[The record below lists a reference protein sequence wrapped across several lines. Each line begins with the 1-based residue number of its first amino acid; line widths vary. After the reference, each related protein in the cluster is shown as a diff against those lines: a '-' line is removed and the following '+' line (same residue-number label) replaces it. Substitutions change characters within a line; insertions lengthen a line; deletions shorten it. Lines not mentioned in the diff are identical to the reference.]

1 MNRRTFG
8 KSGLAAGLATGF
20 GMPFLSRA
28 ALAQEVS
35 GITLVM
41 QHGLPYLPLM
51 VMQAQKLV
59 EKHAAKVGLPSL
71 APDYKQLGGTSSLVD
86 ALISGQMH
94 FGIIGAPAV
103 ITLWDKTAGTQNEV
117 RALCAVQSMPFVL
130 VTNNPAVKS
139 FRDFTDK
146 DKIAL
151 PSVKVSAQAVC
162 LQMACAKEWGQD
174 QFAKLDSLTIT
185 RSHPDAAAAII
196 GGGSEITG
204 HYAVAPFYY
213 QELAAKGVT
222 VALRSYDTLG
232 GPATNGALVMSK
244 KFGDANPKVTAAVY
258 AAMTEANAFVNAN
271 PKDAASIY
279 VAAVNEKK
287 STPDELAKMIADPD
301 NVWTTAPQNT
311 MKYMEFMNKVGTVK
325 RMATSWKDFTMPN
338 AHELAGS

>member
-1 MNRRTFG
+1 MNRRQLTQAL
-8 KSGLAAGLATGF
+8 LAAPLAT
-20 GMPFLSRA
+20 PFLARA

-35 GITLVM
+35 AVTLVM

-59 EKHAAKVGLPSL
+59 EKHVAKLDLPVL
-71 APDYKQLGGTSSLVD
+71 TPDYRQLGGTSSLVD

-94 FGIIGAPAV
+94 FGIIGTPGV

-130 VTNNPAVKS
+130 VTNNPSVKTI
-139 FRDFTDK
+139 RDFTDK

-162 LQMACAKEWGQD
+162 LQMAAAKEWGAD
-174 QFAKLDSLTIT
+174 QFARLDPLTVT

-213 QELAAKGVT
+213 QELAAKGT
-222 VALRSYDTLG
+222 SVALRSYDTLG

-258 AAMTEANAFVNAN
+258 AAMTEANAFVNAS
-271 PKDAASIY
+271 PLEAAAIY
-279 VAAVNEKK
+279 IAYTNEKK
-287 STPDELAKMIADPD
+287 STPAEIAKMIADPD

-311 MKYMEFMNKVGTVK
+311 MKYLAFMNKAGTVK
-325 RMATSWKDFTMPN
+325 RVAASWRDYMMPN